1 MKGRARLD
9 LILAVAILLVLVV
22 ANATVY
28 APKRRK
34 LDALADE
41 LVRAESELLY
51 VAGHSE
57 ALARVADYLP
67 EHSEDSGD
75 HRFLSGVTAE
85 LDRLD
90 LALSR
95 VEPQGETPYS
105 GAYVKRGYKMQIEG
119 DYEGMSSFL
128 EYLESMSDVV
138 VVDAFDYRSSVTR
151 SDSKHRASLSVSVI
165 GY

>member
-1 MKGRARLD
+1 MKGKARLD

-22 ANATVY
+22 ANAVVY
-28 APKRRK
+28 APKRRQ
-34 LDALADE
+34 LDALTDE
-41 LVRAESELLY
+41 FVRAESELLY
-51 VAGHSE
+51 VAGHSD

-67 EHSEDSGD
+67 QHADDSGD

-85 LDRLD
+85 LDRLG

-95 VEPQGETPYS
+95 VEPHGETPYS
-105 GAYVKRGYKMQIEG
+105 GTYVKRGYKMQIEG
-119 DYEGMSSFL
+119 DYDGMSSFL
-128 EYLESMSDVV
+128 EYLEGLSDVV

-151 SDSKHRASLSVSVI
+151 SDSNHRASLSVSVI